1 MRTGFYLRLA
11 VNNIRKNS
19 RTYFPYILTC
29 AITVMMFYMVKSL
42 SLNPG
47 IKKLTGADTIAYTM
61 DLGSRIIGLF
71 ALIFLFYTNSFLMKR
86 RKKEFGLFNILG
98 MEKKHLAKVLFME
111 TFLTAFVSLCLGFVF
126 GLALDKFMF
135 LVISKVI
142 DGDIALG
149 FFISTE
155 AIRTTVVL
163 FCVIY
168 ALIYGKSVL
177 TIGFSNPIELLRGG
191 SVGEKE
197 PKAKWILALSGAVM
211 LGIAYYLALTIKNP
225 VASLPA
231 FFYAVILVI
240 VATYLLFTAG
250 SIVVLKLMRRNKGF
264 YYKPKHFIT
273 VSGMIYRMKQNAV
286 GLANICILSTMVLVT
301 VSSTTSMMVGLD
313 DIQHTRY
320 PNNICI
326 YSREADDARND
337 GMVKMID
344 NICFEMEV
352 PVSYKIRY
360 SYMTFSAVQFGDTFE
375 TDDSNIDTLAVMSG
389 IRVLIFVPLSDY
401 NTFAEKDYVLS
412 KHDMLIYSSRER
424 YTEPVL
430 HLFGEEWR
438 VADQLEEY
446 TSNGVAESNIASSY
460 YCIVRDEDY
469 DALMET
475 ATEELGVYCHPY
487 VYYGLDVT
495 VDKATEQELF
505 ERIRGELYAYEFNG
519 YTESRQEEWHSAIG
533 TYGGLFFLGVFLGL
547 LFIMAAVLIVYYK
560 QISEGYDDRER
571 FVIMRK
577 VGMTQA
583 EIKSTIRSQVLTV
596 FFLPLIA
603 AGIHV
608 AVAFPMISLILAMLN
623 MTNVGLY
630 RICTVVCFLVF
641 AGMYVV
647 VYSLTARTYYKIVSG

>member
-389 IRVLIFVPLSDY
+389 IHVLIFVPLSDY

-438 VADQLEEY
+438 VAEQLEEY

>member
-11 VNNIRKNS
+11 LNNLRKNS

-29 AITVMMFYMVKSL
+29 AVTVMMFYMVKSL

-61 DLGSRIIGLF
+61 NLGSRIIGLF
-71 ALIFLFYTNSFLMKR
+71 ALIFLFYTNSFLMKH

-98 MEKKHLAKVLFME
+98 MEKKHLAKVLFLE
-111 TFLTAFVSLCLGFVF
+111 AFLTALISLCLGFVF

-149 FFISTE
+149 FFISAE
-155 AIRTTVVL
+155 VIRITIVL
-163 FCVIY
+163 FCVIF
-168 ALIYGKSVL
+168 ALIYLKSIL
-177 TIGFSNPIELLRGG
+177 MIGLSNPIGLLRGG

-197 PKAKWILALSGAVM
+197 PKAKWVSALGGAVM

-225 VASLPA
+225 VASLPV
-231 FFYAVILVI
+231 FFNAVILVI
-240 VATYLLFTAG
+240 AATYLLFTAG
-250 SIVVLKLMRRNKGF
+250 SIAVLKLMRRNKGF
-264 YYKPKHFIT
+264 YYKAKHFIS

-326 YSREADDARND
+326 YSRETDDVRNEE
-337 GMVKMID
+337 MVRMVD
-344 NICFEMEV
+344 NMCYEMEV

-360 SYMTFSAVQFGDTFE
+360 SYMDFSVVQFGDTFE
-375 TDDSNIDTLAVMSG
+375 TDDSNIDTLAAMSG
-389 IRVLIFVPLSDY
+389 IRVLIFIPLSDY
-401 NTFAEKDYVLS
+401 NTFAGKDYELGNY
-412 KHDMLIYSSRER
+412 DMLIYSSREK
-424 YTEPVL
+424 YAEPVM
-430 HLFGEEWR
+430 HLLGEEWR
-438 VADQLEEY
+438 IAEQLEEY
-446 TSNGVAESNIASSY
+446 TVNGVAESNIASSY

-475 ATEELGVYCHPY
+475 ATRELGVYCHPY

-495 VDKATEQELF
+495 VDKATELELF
-505 ERIRGELYAYEFNG
+505 DRIRGGLYAYEFNG

-533 TYGGLFFLGVFLGL
+533 LYGGFFFLGIFLGI
-547 LFIMAAVLIVYYK
+547 LFIMAAILIIYYK

-571 FVIMRK
+571 FIIMRK
-577 VGMTQA
+577 VGMTKA
-583 EIKSTIRSQVLTV
+583 EIKRTIHSQVLTV

-608 AVAFPMISLILAMLN
+608 AVAFPMISQILALLN
-623 MTNVGLY
+623 MTNVSLY
-630 RICTVVCFLVF
+630 RICTIVCFLVF
-641 AGMYVV
+641 AGMYVI
-647 VYSLTARTYYKIVSG
+647 VYSLTARTYYKIVSN

>member
-19 RTYFPYILTC
+19 RIYFPYILTC
-29 AITVMMFYMVKSL
+29 AVTVMMFYMVKSL

-98 MEKKHLAKVLFME
+98 MEKKHLGTVLFLE
-111 TFLTAFVSLCLGFVF
+111 AVVTALISLCLGVVF
-126 GLALDKFMF
+126 GIALDKFMF

-155 AIRTTVVL
+155 ALRTTAVL
-163 FCVIY
+163 FCIIF
-168 ALIYGKSVL
+168 ALIYLKSVL
-177 TIGFSNPIELLRGG
+177 MIGFSNPIELLRGG

-197 PKAKWILALSGAVM
+197 PKSKWILALIGAAM
-211 LGIAYYLALTIKNP
+211 LGIAYYIALTIKNP
-225 VASLPA
+225 IVSLTA
-231 FFYAVILVI
+231 FFGAVILVI
-240 VATYLLFTAG
+240 IATYLLFTAG
-250 SIVVLKLMRRNKGF
+250 SIAVLKLMRKNKKF
-264 YYKPKHFIT
+264 YYNAKHFIS
-273 VSGMIYRMKQNAV
+273 VSGMIYRMKQNAA

-313 DIQHTRY
+313 DIQNTRY

-326 YSREADDARND
+326 YSRETDDARND
-337 GMVKMID
+337 GMVKMVD
-344 NICFEMEV
+344 NICYEMEV
-352 PVSYKIRY
+352 PVSYKTRY
-360 SYMTFSAVQFGDTFE
+360 SYMDFSVVQFGDTFE
-375 TDDSNIDTLAVMSG
+375 TDDSNIDTLAAMSG

-401 NTFAEKDYVLS
+401 NVFAGKDYKLDE
-412 KHDMLIYSSRER
+412 HDMLIYSSREK
-424 YTEPVL
+424 YAEPVM
-430 HLFGEEWR
+430 HLFDEEWR
-438 VADQLEEY
+438 IAERLEEY
-446 TSNGVAESNIASSY
+446 ATNGVAESNIASSY

-469 DALMET
+469 EALMET

-487 VYYGLDVT
+487 VYYGLDMK
-495 VDKATEQELF
+495 VDKAKEQELF
-505 ERIRGELYAYEFNG
+505 DRIRGALYAYEFNG

-533 TYGGLFFLGVFLGL
+533 VYGGLFFLGVFLGL

-571 FVIMRK
+571 FIIMRK
-577 VGMTQA
+577 VGMTRS
-583 EIKSTIRSQVLTV
+583 EIKRAIRSQVLTV

-608 AVAFPMISLILAMLN
+608 AVAFPMISQILALLN

>member
-19 RTYFPYILTC
+19 RIYFPYILTC
-29 AITVMMFYMVKSL
+29 AVTVMMFYMVKSL
-42 SLNPG
+42 SVNPG
-47 IKKLTGADTIAYTM
+47 IRQLNGADTIAYTM
-61 DLGSRIIGLF
+61 ALGARIIGLF

-98 MEKKHLAKVLFME
+98 MEKKHLAKVLFLE
-111 TFLTAFVSLCLGFVF
+111 TFITVLTSLCMGIVF
-126 GLALDKFMF
+126 GIALDKFMF
-135 LVISKVI
+135 LVLTRIMGGSVV
-142 DGDIALG
+142 LG
-149 FFISTE
+149 FFVSIE
-155 AIRTTVVL
+155 VIRTTAVL
-163 FCVIY
+163 FGIIF
-168 ALIYGKSVL
+168 ALIYLKSVL
-177 TIGFSNPIELLRGG
+177 TIGLANPIELLRGS

-197 PKAKWILALSGAVM
+197 PKVKWALALGGAVM
-211 LGIAYYLALTIKNP
+211 LGIAYYIALTIKNP

-231 FFYAVILVI
+231 FFYAVLLVI
-240 VATYLLFTAG
+240 IATYLLFTAG
-250 SIVVLKLMRRNKGF
+250 SIAVLKLMRKNKGF
-264 YYKPKHFIT
+264 YYKAKHFIS

-326 YSREADDARND
+326 YSRETDTARND
-337 GMVKMID
+337 EMVRMVD
-344 NICFEMEV
+344 NICYQMEV
-352 PVSYKIRY
+352 PVSYKTRY
-360 SYMTFSAVQFGDTFE
+360 SYMDFSVVQFGDTFE
-375 TDDSNIDTLAVMSG
+375 TDDSNLDTLTAMSG

-401 NTFAEKDYVLS
+401 NVFAGKDYELGE
-412 KHDMLIYSSRER
+412 HDILIYSSREK
-424 YTEPVL
+424 YTEPVM
-430 HLFGEEWR
+430 HLFDEEWR
-438 VADQLEEY
+438 IAERLEEY
-446 TSNGVAESNIASSY
+446 ATNGVAESNIASSY

-469 DALMET
+469 EALMET

-487 VYYGLDVT
+487 VYYGLNMK
-495 VDKATEQELF
+495 VDKAVEK
-505 ERIRGELYAYEFNG
+505 ELYGRILTALYTYQFNG
-519 YTESRQEEWHSAIG
+519 YAESRQAEWTSAIG
-533 TYGGLFFLGVFLGL
+533 VYGGFFFLGIFLGV
-547 LFIMAAVLIVYYK
+547 LFIMAAALIIYYK

-571 FVIMRK
+571 FIIMRK

-608 AVAFPMISLILAMLN
+608 AVAFPMISLILALLN
-623 MTNVGLY
+623 MTNVNLY
-630 RICTVVCFLVF
+630 LICTVVCFLVF
-641 AGMYVV
+641 AGVYVV